1 MMARWFTLGFCACAL
16 CRLWAQD
23 LHFSQFYHHPMH
35 YSPALTGAFE
45 GEVRAMALLR
55 SQWTSVPVSYRSL
68 ALGADKRLWQ
78 RGAQRIAAG
87 LVLQGDRAGDAGL
100 SWVQG
105 GVSVS
110 VAQRLGP
117 RQYVAVGVSAAWV
130 QRRFDIDRL
139 KFSSQWTGD
148 VFDPGLPTR
157 ENFSQTSG
165 LSPSFGVGLSWRVQG
180 SDPRNGAEVGL
191 GAFHLNRPSIGFRD
205 ASSALRLPIRWAGSA
220 SVCGRVNAHI
230 DLMLFAVT
238 QQMGTAAEVQAGVGA
253 RFWLKPEETAVRFN
267 ASIRA
272 GDAVIPSLQYE
283 VGDWIVGV
291 SYDWNVSDFQ
301 IATRGRGGIELAAVY
316 RPLPAPPVKT
326 FKSCP
331 VF

>member
-45 GEVRAMALLR
+45 GEMRAMGLLR

-180 SDPRNGAEVGL
+180 SNLRNGAEVGL

-205 ASSALRLPIRWAGSA
+205 ASSALRLPVRWAGSA
-220 SVCGRVNAHI
+220 SVCSRVSAQA
-230 DLMLFAVT
+230 DLLLFAT
-238 QQMGTAAEVQAGVGA
+238 AQQMGTAGEVLLGAGF
-253 RFWLKPEETAVRFN
+253 RLWLKPEETAVRFN
-267 ASIRA
+267 ASARI
-272 GDAVIPSLQYE
+272 GDAIIPSLQYE

-301 IATRGRGGIELAAVY
+301 IATRAQGGIELAAVY
-316 RPLPAPPVKT
+316 RPLPVPPVKT